1 MRTAYRNLIDTA
13 TTVTASTQLTNNPVS
28 NVRDGR
34 LTTKWISDTTTSQSV
49 VVELPTFPEYPDF
62 VTTGTYIQDAWATT
76 DSWSPTNATLSVT
89 TFSGVLRINST
100 AANANI
106 TRTGFASIA
115 AGRTIKVKIRSA
127 LASTLTILNAA
138 GSSVST
144 ITGVT
149 STYSIVEA
157 VTATAATTLSVT
169 LDNTAVGVAADID
182 WIYVCTGQYAN
193 LLNDYSGNGNHGTVF
208 GCTPVAG
215 ITGRALSGDGVNDYT
230 SQPILHPTAGFTLSA
245 WIKTVTTGV
254 AQAIMAR
261 DQLVGGNRGFFFAVE
276 ATTGILTSYMS
287 GDGLDANIRT
297 TNGTGNIG
305 DNSWHLVQ
313 LVFTPSTSIKFYI
326 DGALNATNTT
336 SIPASLFNNNLPVT
350 LFRRDNVANP
360 RWFGGTIDDP
370 RIYNRAL
377 SQAEITSLYNREPF
391 ASEMLGLVGWWK
403 LDKDYHVNTAA
414 ILGHNIK
421 SGTTVKIQA
430 NNSDVWGDPELSETF
445 TYVAS
450 DATILR
456 FLDEVKVY
464 KYWRFSFTGQASVEA
479 GRLWLGE
486 YMTINPASLLDFTV
500 TKKRSDVVIYGRDR
514 QKFANP
520 GVGWRRFS
528 LKFPASDKAMIYK
541 VEQMYDAVGQHTSF
555 IFCNFDTSREWPLV
569 EPVYCSFDNDL
580 DFTHTQRQK
589 YSYTLNIEEDK

>member
-34 LTTKWISDTTTSQSV
+34 LTTKWISDTTTTQSV
-49 VVELPTFPEYPDF
+49 VVELPTFPEYPDN
-62 VTTGTYIQDAWATT
+62 VAGTKYLNRTWATI
-76 DSWSPTNATLSVT
+76 DSWS
-89 TFSGVLRINST
+89 
-100 AANANI
+100 ANASPPLTVSNGKLI
-106 TRTGFASIA
+106 MGVGQQYAF
-115 AGRTIKVKIRSA
+115 RS
-127 LASTLTILNAA
+127 LISL
-138 GSSVST
+138 G
-144 ITGVT
+144 G
-149 STYSIVEA
+149 
-157 VTATAATTLSVT
+157 
-169 LDNTAVGVAADID
+169 GVAAGDTVRCKATALVSGYAFTSITAPTFAQIAASPILQAGQSAILD
-182 WIYVCTGQYAN
+182 WVIPAGASGVYFGNTSLAASFAIEFIYIGDGTYSSLA
-193 LLNDYSGNGNHGTVF
+193 LDASGNGNHGTVF

-215 ITGRALSGDGVNDYT
+215 ITGRALQFDGVNDQVELPATLAPAFGVGRVTTVAGWFKPNTTTPGTYLFAFPDT
-230 SQPILHPTAGFTLSA
+230 ATGNRFYIIVSSATQCAFVYNDSVNRAFNLASNELAHIVCIRDNSATGVFQIYKNGALIGSFTGSTIPTALTPAVKSYFGS
-245 WIKTVTTGV
+245 
-254 AQAIMAR
+254 
-261 DQLVGGNRGFFFAVE
+261 GGG
-276 ATTGILTSYMS
+276 GGYS
-287 GDGLDANIRT
+287 G
-297 TNGTGNIG
+297 
-305 DNSWHLVQ
+305 S
-313 LVFTPSTSIKFYI
+313 
-326 DGALNATNTT
+326 
-336 SIPASLFNNNLPVT
+336 
-350 LFRRDNVANP
+350 
-360 RWFGGTIDDP
+360 TIDDP

-377 SQAEITSLYNREPF
+377 SQAEITSLYNREGF

-430 NNSDVWGDPELSETF
+430 NNSDAWDDPELSETF

-464 KYWRFSFTGQASVEA
+464 KYWRFSFTGQASVQA

>member
-1 MRTAYRNLIDTA
+1 MRTAYRNLVDTA

-34 LTTKWISDTTTSQSV
+34 LTTKWISDTTTTQSV
-49 VVELPTFPEYPDF
+49 VVELPTFPEYPDL
-62 VTTGTYIQDAWATT
+62 VTTGTYIQEAWATT

-169 LDNTAVGVAADID
+169 LDNTAVGVAGDID
-182 WIYVCTGQYAN
+182 WIYVCTGQYAT
-193 LLNDYSGNGNHGTVF
+193 LLNDYSGNGNHGSVF

-215 ITGRALSGDGVNDYT
+215 ITGRALQFDGVNDYVQFDT
-230 SQPILHPTAGFTLSA
+230 TKHNFTGAFSVSMFVSGATRTAFQTLYTRDTFVAGGRGIRCNLNASNRPELS
-245 WIKTVTTGV
+245 IYGDGTT
-254 AQAIMAR
+254 
-261 DQLVGGNRGFFFAVE
+261 
-276 ATTGILTSYMS
+276 ATTLTA
-287 GDGLDANIRT
+287 DAGSECTADSIV
-297 TNGTGNIG
+297 
-305 DNSWHLVQ
+305 SF
-313 LVFTPSTSIKFYI
+313 VFVPSTKMEIYKNGVLIKSLTVGVPAMAFYVSTQI
-326 DGALNATNTT
+326 CRLGSGSGFL
-336 SIPASLFNNNLPVT
+336 SGF
-350 LFRRDNVANP
+350 
-360 RWFGGTIDDP
+360 IDDP

-377 SQAEITSLYNREPF
+377 SQAEITSLYNREGF

-430 NNSDVWGDPELSETF
+430 NNSDVWDDPELSETF

>member
-1 MRTAYRNLIDTA
+1 LFSQSSGSAPNFGLALRFSSVVAGRVSLLISPNGTTA
-13 TTVTASTQLTNNPVS
+13 TEFTSSASWP
-28 NVRDGR
+28 
-34 LTTKWISDTTTSQSV
+34 
-49 VVELPTFPEYPDF
+49 
-62 VTTGTYIQDAWATT
+62 TT
-76 DSWSPTNATLSVT
+76 D
-89 TFSGVLRINST
+89 
-100 AANANI
+100 
-106 TRTGFASIA
+106 
-115 AGRTIKVKIRSA
+115 A
-127 LASTLTILNAA
+127 LM
-138 GSSVST
+138 
-144 ITGVT
+144 
-149 STYSIVEA
+149 
-157 VTATAATTLSVT
+157 
-169 LDNTAVGVAADID
+169 
-182 WIYVCTGQYAN
+182 
-193 LLNDYSGNGNHGTVF
+193 TV
-208 GCTPVAG
+208 VY
-215 ITGRALSGDGVNDYT
+215 I
-230 SQPILHPTAGFTLSA
+230 
-245 WIKTVTTGV
+245 
-254 AQAIMAR
+254 
-261 DQLVGGNRGFFFAVE
+261 
-276 ATTGILTSYMS
+276 
-287 GDGLDANIRT
+287 
-297 TNGTGNIG
+297 
-305 DNSWHLVQ
+305 
-313 LVFTPSTSIKFYI
+313 PSTSITIYR
-326 DGALNATNTT
+326 DGVVWFTTTT
-336 SIPASLFNNNLPVT
+336 SIPASFNVPAYAAGQ
-350 LFRRDNVANP
+350 VALGSLVGAQ
-360 RWFGGTIDDP
+360 WFNGTIDDP
-370 RIYNRAL
+370 RVYNRAL

-421 SGTTVKIQA
+421 SGTTVRIQA
-430 NNSDVWGDPELSETF
+430 NNSNVWDDPELSETF
-445 TYVAS
+445 SYVAS

-464 KYWRFSFTGQASVEA
+464 KYWRFSFTGQGSVQA

>member
-1 MRTAYRNLIDTA
+1 MRTAYKNLVDTA

-34 LTTKWISDTTTSQSV
+34 LTTKWISDTTTTQSV
-49 VVELPTFPEYPDF
+49 VVELPTFPEYPDN
-62 VTTGTYIQDAWATT
+62 VAGTKYIQDAWATT
-76 DSWSPTNATLSVT
+76 DGWATDSASAVTVLNGMLRFRFDAYKVGTGVVTGSTVIAKVQNINATATTFYLLHAGATVGSALTSLVIQPNAWATLSAVAT
-89 TFSGVLRINST
+89 TSDSVVVFIN
-100 AANANI
+100 N
-106 TRTGFASIA
+106 
-115 AGRTIKVKIRSA
+115 SA
-127 LASTLTILNAA
+127 LYGN
-138 GSSVST
+138 
-144 ITGVT
+144 
-149 STYSIVEA
+149 
-157 VTATAATTLSVT
+157 
-169 LDNTAVGVAADID
+169 ID
-182 WIYVCTGQYAN
+182 WFYV
-193 LLNDYSGNGNHGTVF
+193 GNGNYDSLALDASGNDNHGSVF

-215 ITGRALSGDGVNDYT
+215 ITGRALSFDKINDYFVT
-230 SQPILHPTAGFTLSA
+230 PVFAMPDIYTFRAMLINHVRDASFIQLIMGFGNPGAGRLTLYRDVNNDNLVIVWWDGSA
-245 WIKTVTTGV
+245 K
-254 AQAIMAR
+254 
-261 DQLVGGNRGFFFAVE
+261 
-276 ATTGILTSYMS
+276 
-287 GDGLDANIRT
+287 
-297 TNGTGNIG
+297 
-305 DNSWHLVQ
+305 
-313 LVFTPSTSIKFYI
+313 
-326 DGALNATNTT
+326 TT
-336 SIPASLFNNNLPVT
+336 SISNVFSNTANAVVDFGFTITWATGAYTVWKNGVSFATGTLASIVKPANFALYVGTQQTVVT
-350 LFRRDNVANP
+350 PSA
-360 RWFGGTIDDP
+360 FGGTIDDP

-377 SQAEITSLYNREPF
+377 SQAEITSLYNQEPF

>member
-1 MRTAYRNLIDTA
+1 MWVNQKIFIA
-13 TTVTASTQLTNNPVS
+13 ASTFFRHGTFQVNGLYTNLTGANDIAMVFNRAGATESV
-28 NVRDGR
+28 V
-34 LTTKWISDTTTSQSV
+34 LTTIANGVWQH
-49 VVELPTFPEYPDF
+49 FAFAY
-62 VTTGTYIQDAWATT
+62 
-76 DSWSPTNATLSVT
+76 TNADK
-89 TFSGVLRINST
+89 
-100 AANANI
+100 
-106 TRTGFASIA
+106 
-115 AGRTIKVKIRSA
+115 TIRVYK
-127 LASTLTILNAA
+127 N
-138 GSSVST
+138 
-144 ITGVT
+144 
-149 STYSIVEA
+149 
-157 VTATAATTLSVT
+157 
-169 LDNTAVGVAADID
+169 
-182 WIYVCTGQYAN
+182 
-193 LLNDYSGNGNHGTVF
+193 
-208 GCTPVAG
+208 
-215 ITGRALSGDGVNDYT
+215 
-230 SQPILHPTAGFTLSA
+230 
-245 WIKTVTTGV
+245 
-254 AQAIMAR
+254 
-261 DQLVGGNRGFFFAVE
+261 
-276 ATTGILTSYMS
+276 
-287 GDGLDANIRT
+287 
-297 TNGTGNIG
+297 
-305 DNSWHLVQ
+305 
-313 LVFTPSTSIKFYI
+313 
-326 DGALNATNTT
+326 GALVNTVVLANQMVLGT
-336 SIPASLFNNNLPVT
+336 HQFYTHAYSL
-350 LFRRDNVANP
+350 ANKS
-360 RWFGGTIDDP
+360 WNGTIDDP

-377 SQAEITSLYNREPF
+377 SQAEITSLYNNEPF

-430 NNSDVWGDPELSETF
+430 NNSDVWDDPELSETF

-464 KYWRFSFTGQASVEA
+464 KYWRFSFAGQASVEA